1 MIDPWRLDDAGFRNA
16 AQPCAELQFAS
27 RRMTPRHHVAV
38 RDDGDLQC
46 THAAATGRRR
56 HAEQIR
62 HRRAARRFVRAH
74 RDRHQQIDVAARFQ
88 AAIERRSEQVDR
100 LQHRTEPPFDRGAR
114 SGDLAGD
121 VVRDG
126 LGHDG
131 KPAMRSLRNAT
142 KQRVAR
148 MKVAARRCGCRC
160 ECAACD
166 PLPVVRRAT
175 ARRHA
180 GGLLPRD
187 LRSAIK
193 IPARCRVRGSR
204 DIATAAD
211 LHSAVVARHYAAASF
226 SFFSAR
232 AFTRTLAGFAGNQRS
247 SPVNGSLP
255 KRFFFAGTTCAVIF
269 SRPGSVNSPAPF
281 L

>member
-1 MIDPWRLDDAGFRNA
+1 MTVISSARTPSRPGNADAPSRSDISAPLRPGAPRPSPANRCRRAISGRRRASIRTGGSLA
-16 AQPCAELQFAS
+16 ASHRAAVRS
-27 RRMTPRHHVAV
+27 RR
-38 RDDGDLQC
+38 
-46 THAAATGRRR
+46 AAATW
-56 HAEQIR
+56 
-62 HRRAARRFVRAH
+62 
-74 RDRHQQIDVAARFQ
+74 
-88 AAIERRSEQVDR
+88 
-100 LQHRTEPPFDRGAR
+100 
-114 SGDLAGD
+114 
-121 VVRDG
+121 
-126 LGHDG
+126 
-131 KPAMRSLRNAT
+131 PAMSYGKRSVTMTNLATRSLRNAT
-142 KQRVAR
+142 KQRLAR
-148 MKVAARRCGCRC
+148 KKVVARRCAY
-160 ECAACD
+160 AAYD
-166 PLPVVRRAT
+166 PPPLVRRA
-175 ARRHA
+175 ARHCHA
-180 GGLLPRD
+180 GRSLPRD
-187 LRSAIK
+187 LRGAIK